1 MKIIDNFL
9 SQQDFKYI
17 ISNTLNNRNFPFYL
31 SNGVSD
37 NYTNDG
43 IYFTHLVSESN
54 KIYSDYNI
62 LAPLLSKIKHKQI
75 FRVKYNLYP
84 KTFFRKKHK
93 WHRDLSDEH
102 KGLIYYLNT
111 NNGRTDIK
119 GEAKVKSIE
128 NRALFF
134 DPSKLHRS
142 TTCTDQEYRANII
155 INYI

>member
-9 SQQDFKYI
+9 SHQDFKSI
-17 ISNTLNNRNFPFYL
+17 TSNTLYNRDFPFYL
-31 SNGVSD
+31 AHGVSD
-37 NYTNDG
+37 TYVNDG
-43 IYFTHLVSESN
+43 IYFTHRVIDSN
-54 KIYSDYNI
+54 KIYGDHNI
-62 LAPLLSKIKHKQI
+62 LAPLLSKINYKQI
-75 FRVKYNLYP
+75 FRLKYNLYP

-93 WHRDLSDEH
+93 WHRDFPDEH

-119 GEAKVKSIE
+119 GQAKVKSIE